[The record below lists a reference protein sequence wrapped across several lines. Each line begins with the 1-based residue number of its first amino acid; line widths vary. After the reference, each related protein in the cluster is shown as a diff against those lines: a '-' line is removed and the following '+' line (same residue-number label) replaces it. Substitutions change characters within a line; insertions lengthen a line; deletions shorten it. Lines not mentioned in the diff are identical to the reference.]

1 MRISDWSSDVCSS
14 DLQRI
19 DRLVSAIAEGAG
31 AFTEIRASLATATA
45 EREALQADL
54 DDLVSLPVVALHP
67 QIAEQY
73 RSLVRDLAASMNFPE
88 AQKMAKTELR
98 ALIDSLV
105 ITPDTA
111 EKGVDIHRSDKHRI
125 GEAGFITVGT
135 RGLPTYE

>member
-31 AFTEIRASLATATA
+31 AFTEIRASLAAATA
-45 EREALQADL
+45 ERESLQADL

-73 RSLVRDLAASMNFPE
+73 RTMVRDLAAAMDFPE
-88 AQKMAKTELR
+88 AQKIATPELR
-98 ALIDSLV
+98 ALIDTIV
-105 ITPDTA
+105 ITPSKA
-111 EKGVDIHRSDKHRI
+111 AI
-125 GEAGFITVGT
+125 GRAHV
-135 RGLPTYE
+135 

>member
-73 RSLVRDLAASMNFPE
+73 RSMVRDLAASMNFPE
-88 AQKMAKTELR
+88 AQKMATPELR
-98 ALIDSLV
+98 ALIDTIV
-105 ITPDTA
+105 ITPAQADN
-111 EKGVDIHRSDKHRI
+111 GVEIQITGRLEI
-125 GEAGFITVGT
+125 GREWCGGGVCQ
-135 RGLPTYE
+135 YV